1 MHCEINGRAQ
11 RNRRA
16 SGLRMLNWYRTVSR
30 TQGCWAQAHS
40 ERSALVEL
48 LAEVG
53 VRREARP
60 LGGGGVHRS
69 LAVKR
74 VLQQGPEGSGLV
86 RASERRD
93 RCIGHVRWN
102 NRVHQ
107 SLPTRACVRARVGA
121 WAHAWVRARVR
132 IYVPNAASD
141 TAASV
146 SHENPNRFPHSRTPV
161 SAALPC
167 VCSPQQAPGKDAPC
181 TAGGSAWRCLHP
193 RSTAR
198 ARRCSAP
205 PLAPGARTYRTPAA
219 HAPLASRLQASRTRN
234 GTAHPSQHAW
244 PPASISSTR
253 PQTAQFCILT
263 GTVIAADTGMRIRTC
278 MHEAHN
284 G

>member
-1 MHCEINGRAQ
+1 
-11 RNRRA
+11 
-16 SGLRMLNWYRTVSR
+16 MLNWYRMVSR

-121 WAHAWVRARVR
+121 WAHAWVRARVCACACMCPMPPPIPLPLRVTR
-132 IYVPNAASD
+132 IQTASSLAHACERGTPMRVQHTAGTWQRCAVYSRWISLAMLASPVDGTRPPLLCATARTRSANISHSSSTCTAGVSAPGEPNTKRHS
-141 TAASV
+141 ASV
-146 SHENPNRFPHSRTPV
+146 SARLATGVDLVDATTNR
-161 SAALPC
+161 AI
-167 VCSPQQAPGKDAPC
+167 
-181 TAGGSAWRCLHP
+181 LHP
-193 RSTAR
+193 HRHSH
-198 ARRCSAP
+198 RR
-205 PLAPGARTYRTPAA
+205 RHRHA
-219 HAPLASRLQASRTRN
+219 HTN
-234 GTAHPSQHAW
+234 VHA
-244 PPASISSTR
+244 
-253 PQTAQFCILT
+253 
-263 GTVIAADTGMRIRTC
+263 
-278 MHEAHN
+278 
-284 G
+284 